1 MIYLIKAEE
10 TNLYKIGYTAGSP
23 KTRMESLQTGCPH
36 KLVLFEHMNGSIE
49 KEKWL
54 HETFKEYRKQ
64 GEWFEFDDV
73 ILKKV
78 CKKMLEKRTSSK
90 SETEKTRDMLERWI
104 RVYDGTDVSMKYFLE
119 LAILEIVLGNYN
131 TAIQRIL
138 EFKNLIYG
146 GGGLKVVPK
155 LTEKILNTEL
165 YKEKE
170 Q

>member
-1 MIYLIKAEE
+1 
-10 TNLYKIGYTAGSP
+10 
-23 KTRMESLQTGCPH
+23 
-36 KLVLFEHMNGSIE
+36 
-49 KEKWL
+49 
-54 HETFKEYRKQ
+54 
-64 GEWFEFDDV
+64 
-73 ILKKV
+73 
-78 CKKMLEKRTSSK
+78 MLEKRTSSK